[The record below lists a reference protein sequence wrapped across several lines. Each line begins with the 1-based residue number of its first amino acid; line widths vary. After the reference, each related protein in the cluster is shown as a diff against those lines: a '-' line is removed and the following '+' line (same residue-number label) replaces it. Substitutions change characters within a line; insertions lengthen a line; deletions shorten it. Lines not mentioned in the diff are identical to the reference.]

1 MTTSR
6 FIRAMHPK
14 TDIKPD
20 RADVAKVLKA
30 GWWGQLK
37 IHGHRAQIHVP
48 SDPHADVEA
57 YNREGQRHAKALPP
71 SVVAEIRR
79 LFQPRLGWT
88 VIDCEWLKGSD
99 RVFVFDLLRDGGELL
114 EDHTYAERYE
124 RLPRVYSSAHV
135 ETLGLLKTLPSCL
148 EALESPVLH
157 VEGLVFRAPFIRG
170 FIDSAIVRCRRR
182 LGPT

>member
-1 MTTSR
+1 MLPGIFVPTIFSGRSAIMTTSR

-57 YNREGQRHAKALPP
+57 YNREGQRHAPALPP
-71 SVVAEIRR
+71 SAWPNLITASAPRHPLMASTR
-79 LFQPRLGWT
+79 L
-88 VIDCEWLKGSD
+88 
-99 RVFVFDLLRDGGELL
+99 
-114 EDHTYAERYE
+114 
-124 RLPRVYSSAHV
+124 
-135 ETLGLLKTLPSCL
+135 
-148 EALESPVLH
+148 
-157 VEGLVFRAPFIRG
+157 
-170 FIDSAIVRCRRR
+170 SAIPSAR
-182 LGPT
+182 